1 VAPAAA
7 CPASAPL
14 EQAVAAAGRLRLGVV
29 LWVSFG
35 DAARQRGLR
44 QSRVFRCGRE
54 GSRAS
59 DHRRHSQPKT
69 HTMQNR
75 VDNGNA
81 QNGASVCA
89 ANTYRCFSVFPPFIQ
104 TPQTLTDSSCREL
117 RARSMAQDYDA
128 RVPHHTGRGLV
139 RALLN

>member
-14 EQAVAAAGRLRLGVV
+14 EPAVAAAGRLRLGVV

-75 VDNGNA
+75 V
-81 QNGASVCA
+81 V
-89 ANTYRCFSVFPPFIQ
+89 FSPFIQ

-128 RVPHHTGRGLV
+128 RVPHYTGRGLV